1 MNKTNKGLFG
11 STEEERRCGER
22 FLRRGDEVKHNLL
35 Y

>member
-22 FLRRGDEVKHNLL
+22 FLRRRDEVKHNLL